1 MRKFTIIIA
10 VFIVMVAIA
19 FGQTQNDKDKKIEQQ
34 IIKIMDDWA
43 VVSGQRD
50 IVATSRFLPEDF
62 TITDCDGTVQTKAQY
77 LEMVKNVPGDFVIRD
92 TEQKVRVFGD
102 TAVMTAHYTVEGK
115 ANKQVFI
122 SARYMCV
129 FQKQKGK
136 WMPIAFQRVCQTK
149 TNDKVKNE

>member
-1 MRKFTIIIA
+1 MRKIFIA
-10 VFIVMVAIA
+10 AAIFIATASIGV
-19 FGQTQNDKDKKIEQQ
+19 GQTNNDKEEKTEQQ

-43 VVSGQRD
+43 VASGQRD
-50 IVATSRFLPEDF
+50 ITATGRFLPEDF
-62 TITDCDGTVQTKAQY
+62 TITDCDGSVQTKAQY

-115 ANKQVFI
+115 ANKRVFI
-122 SARYMCV
+122 TARYMCV
-129 FQKQKGK
+129 FQKQSGK

-149 TNDKVKNE
+149 TNDKVKN

>member
-1 MRKFTIIIA
+1 MGKI
-10 VFIVMVAIA
+10 FIVTAIFIA
-19 FGQTQNDKDKKIEQQ
+19 AALIASGQTNNGKDRKTEQQ

-50 IVATSRFLPEDF
+50 IAATSRLLPEDF

-92 TEQKVRVFGD
+92 TGQKVRVFGEI
-102 TAVMTAHYTVEGK
+102 AVMTAHYTVEGK
-115 ANKQVFI
+115 ANKRVFVT
-122 SARYMCV
+122 ARYMCV
-129 FQKQKGK
+129 FQKQNGR

-149 TNDKVKNE
+149 TDDKVKK